1 VGADDRAAS
10 EHVVAV
16 DVIVRPAAALA
27 AADAARARAPN
38 PVPDRQPP
46 SPAAEGA
53 AVAAGGSL
61 PASVRGRLGPSPA
74 LLDVCAGARSV
85 TASPPSPYSPIAAAP
100 AVTYNLPKYMG
111 SSLKWT
117 DDDRV
122 PLCRAYLEMSEDPV
136 TFTSRSKNQ
145 LWAAVH
151 QKGTDVMTKKGNL
164 RVNRSVS
171 ALEKQFKKI
180 PMGVSVFTSHYLA
193 VKKMQTTGNLTEE
206 DIMSGAV
213 ARYCSLDI

>member
-1 VGADDRAAS
+1 
-10 EHVVAV
+10 
-16 DVIVRPAAALA
+16 
-27 AADAARARAPN
+27 
-38 PVPDRQPP
+38 
-46 SPAAEGA
+46 
-53 AVAAGGSL
+53 
-61 PASVRGRLGPSPA
+61 
-74 LLDVCAGARSV
+74 
-85 TASPPSPYSPIAAAP
+85 
-100 AVTYNLPKYMG
+100 VTYNLPKYMG